1 MGMLCFAA
9 FLISLITELLNGIF
23 RMQRTTNFWTFLS
36 LVSQFTNLPR
46 TFVSTLLFPSTI
58 LKQQWHFEVDRDFKF
73 CESLLAFGNS
83 EKDDLCTSSNSLHI
97 VSLNHTEQ
105 KCRIGN
111 QPIFS
116 LSMWKNGPSLLSIVA
131 VAGEWLKAVHR
142 LPVPFALTHAASQD
156 GS

>member
-1 MGMLCFAA
+1 MLCFAA
-9 FLISLITELLNGIF
+9 FSISLITELLNGIF

-83 EKDDLCTSSNSLHI
+83 EKDDLCTSSNSLAHC
-97 VSLNHTEQ
+97 VTEPHRTKMQ
-105 KCRIGN
+105 NR
-111 QPIFS
+111 QPDYFFPLHVEKWS
-116 LSMWKNGPSLLSIVA
+116 
-131 VAGEWLKAVHR
+131 
-142 LPVPFALTHAASQD
+142 
-156 GS
+156 